1 MSKGDNVKEYLY
13 FIREANR
20 PLYTHEM
27 YDVMMELK
35 RLEKKLTVRQ
45 ISDIKFL
52 MDYDLCLKYDLEP
65 KDINPKYVGYVL
77 DEEDKRT
84 EEKVRN
90 IIVVS
95 EHRVLSDKLKTDYET
110 KRNDIVKQVMSKS
123 RMLKELDEEKFEEM
137 ML

>member
-1 MSKGDNVKEYLY
+1 MSKRDNVKEYLY

-27 YDVMMELK
+27 YDVMVELK

-52 MDYDLCLKYDLEP
+52 TDYDLCKKYGLEP
-65 KDINPKYVGYVL
+65 RDVNPKYMGHVL
-77 DEEDKRT
+77 DEDDKRT
-84 EEKVRN
+84 EEKVGK

-95 EHRVLSDKLKTDYET
+95 EHKVLSDKLKTDYET
-110 KRNDIVKQVMSKS
+110 KRNGIVRQVMSKS
-123 RMLKELDEEKFEEM
+123 RRLKELDEEKFVEM

>member
-20 PLYTHEM
+20 PLYLHEM

-35 RLEKKLTVRQ
+35 RLEKKVTVRQ

-52 MDYDLCLKYDLEP
+52 TDYDLCKKYGLEP
-65 KDINPKYVGYVL
+65 KDVNPKYVGYVL
-77 DEEDKRT
+77 DEDDKRT
-84 EEKVRN
+84 EEEVGN

-95 EHRVLSDKLKTDYET
+95 EHKVLSDKLKTDYET
-110 KRNDIVKQVMSKS
+110 KRNGIVRQIMEKS
-123 RMLKELDEEKFEEM
+123 GMLKELDDEKFIEM
-137 ML
+137 EL

>member
-1 MSKGDNVKEYLY
+1 MSKSDNVKEYLY

-20 PLYTHEM
+20 PLYLNEM

-77 DEEDKRT
+77 DEDDKRT
-84 EEKVRN
+84 EEVVGN
-90 IIVVS
+90 MIMVS
-95 EHRVLSDKLKTDYET
+95 EHKVLSDKLKTDYET
-110 KRNDIVKQVMSKS
+110 KRNDIVRQIMEKS

>member
-1 MSKGDNVKEYLY
+1 MSKNDNVKEYLS

-45 ISDIKFL
+45 ISDIKF
-52 MDYDLCLKYDLEP
+52 MTDYDLCLKYNLEP
-65 KDINPKYVGYVL
+65 RDINPKYVGYVL
-77 DEEDKRT
+77 DEDDKRT
-84 EEKVRN
+84 EEEIRN

-95 EHRVLSDKLKTDYET
+95 EHKVLSDKLKTDYET
-110 KRNDIVKQVMSKS
+110 KRNGIVRQIMEKS
-123 RMLKELDEEKFEEM
+123 GMLKELDDEKFVEM
-137 ML
+137 KL

>member
-35 RLEKKLTVRQ
+35 RLEKKLAVRE
-45 ISDIKFL
+45 ISDIKF
-52 MDYDLCLKYDLEP
+52 MTDYDLCKKYGLEP
-65 KDINPKYVGYVL
+65 RDVNPKYKDYVL
-77 DEEDKRT
+77 DIDDKRT
-84 EEKVRN
+84 EEEIGN

-95 EHRVLSDKLKTDYET
+95 EHKVLSDKLKTDYET
-110 KRNDIVKQVMSKS
+110 KRNGIVRQIMEKS
-123 RMLKELDEEKFEEM
+123 RMLKELDDEKFVEM
-137 ML
+137 KL

>member
-1 MSKGDNVKEYLY
+1 MSKGDNVKEYLS

-27 YDVMMELK
+27 YDVVMELK
-35 RLEKKLTVRQ
+35 RLEKKLTVRE

-52 MDYDLCLKYDLEP
+52 RDYDLCLKYGLEP
-65 KDINPKYVGYVL
+65 KDVNPKYVGYVL

-84 EEKVRN
+84 EEEVGN

-95 EHRVLSDKLKTDYET
+95 EHKVLSDKLKTDYET
-110 KRNDIVKQVMSKS
+110 KRNGIVRQVMSKS
-123 RMLKELDEEKFEEM
+123 GMLKELDEEKFVEM
-137 ML
+137 MM

>member
-20 PLYTHEM
+20 PLHLHEM

-35 RLEKKLTVRQ
+35 RLEKKVTVRQ

-52 MDYDLCLKYDLEP
+52 SDYDLCKKYGLEP
-65 KDINPKYVGYVL
+65 RDVNPKYVGYVL
-77 DEEDKRT
+77 DEDDKRT
-84 EEKVRN
+84 EEEVGN

-95 EHRVLSDKLKTDYET
+95 EHKVLSDKLKTDYET
-110 KRNDIVKQVMSKS
+110 KRNGIVRQIMEKS
-123 RMLKELDEEKFEEM
+123 GMLKELDDEKFIEM
-137 ML
+137 KL

>member
-27 YDVMMELK
+27 YDVIMELK
-35 RLEKKLTVRQ
+35 RLEKKLTVRE

-52 MDYDLCLKYDLEP
+52 RDCDLCLKYGLEP
-65 KDINPKYVGYVL
+65 RDVNPKYMGYVL
-77 DEEDKRT
+77 DEDDKRT
-84 EEKVRN
+84 EEEMRN
-90 IIVVS
+90 IIIVS
-95 EHRVLSDKLKTDYET
+95 EHKVLSDKLKTDYET
-110 KRNDIVKQVMSKS
+110 KRNGIVRQIMEKS
-123 RMLKELDEEKFEEM
+123 RMLKELDEEKFVEM

>member
-65 KDINPKYVGYVL
+65 KDVNPKYVGYVL
-77 DEEDKRT
+77 DEDDKRT
-84 EEKVRN
+84 EEVVGN
-90 IIVVS
+90 MIMVS
-95 EHRVLSDKLKTDYET
+95 EHKVLSDKLKTDYET
-110 KRNDIVKQVMSKS
+110 KRNGIVRQIMEKS
-123 RMLKELDEEKFEEM
+123 RMLKELDDEKFNEM
-137 ML
+137 KL